1 MPDLFGGDG
10 AYFTLTEAV
19 TASRLAA
26 SAAEIAVTRKP
37 LFVPDGAL
45 AAAVTTKWM
54 YWLLPAA
61 TLESV

>member
-1 MPDLFGGDG
+1 MAR
-10 AYFTLTEAV
+10 AYLMLTEAL
-19 TASRLAA
+19 TASRLVG

-37 LFVPDGAL
+37 LFVPDGAFV
-45 AAAVTTKWM
+45 AAVTTKWM